1 MDCTSTN
8 GLEEKISYNTDS
20 INITA
25 TRYSILDVQIAMTGV
40 SLRSYKLPYKQNR
53 IPGMVVVIEY

>member
-8 GLEEKISYNTDS
+8 VLEEKISYNTDS
-20 INITA
+20 ISITA

-53 IPGMVVVIEY
+53 IW